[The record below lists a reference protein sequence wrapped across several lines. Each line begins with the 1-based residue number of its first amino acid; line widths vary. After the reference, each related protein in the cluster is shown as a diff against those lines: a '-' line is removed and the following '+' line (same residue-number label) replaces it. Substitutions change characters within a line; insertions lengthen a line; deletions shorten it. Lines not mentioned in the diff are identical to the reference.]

1 MSRIDSFRRI
11 TRQWRTRISWT
22 RRCGGKKVPR
32 KSLLKGGVDA
42 DAGWEPEF
50 SLSEKGF
57 SWERERS
64 KNLEW

>member
-1 MSRIDSFRRI
+1 
-11 TRQWRTRISWT
+11 
-22 RRCGGKKVPR
+22 VPR